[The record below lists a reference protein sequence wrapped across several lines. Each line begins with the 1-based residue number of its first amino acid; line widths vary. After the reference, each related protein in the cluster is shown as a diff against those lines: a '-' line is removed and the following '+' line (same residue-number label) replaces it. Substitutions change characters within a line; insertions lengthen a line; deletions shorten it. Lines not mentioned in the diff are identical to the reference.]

1 MRAGN
6 GIKRHGETAK
16 RNRKRPLYRW
26 RASPTVWPDGRVP
39 RQSTPR
45 RSGAHR
51 ARRAMAVT
59 SR

>member
-26 RASPTVWPDGRVP
+26 RAPPTVWPDGRVP
-39 RQSTPR
+39 RRSTPR
-45 RSGAHR
+45 RSGGACQEFC
-51 ARRAMAVT
+51 V
-59 SR
+59 